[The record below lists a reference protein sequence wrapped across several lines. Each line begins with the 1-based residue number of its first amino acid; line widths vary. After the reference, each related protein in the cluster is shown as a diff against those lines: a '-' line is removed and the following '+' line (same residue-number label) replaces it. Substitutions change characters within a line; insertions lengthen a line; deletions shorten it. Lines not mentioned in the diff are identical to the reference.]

1 MPAPVR
7 PHGPPELFSIELRT
21 ARWGELVEWYRNVI
35 GLRVLIRALD
45 DGYALLQA
53 GTARLA
59 ILERPEA
66 PPASQ
71 RWSLGFEVADLAAC
85 RDRLRMAGA
94 DFQEP
99 PPGHEGFTE
108 IVTHDPDGNR
118 LRLFAWE

>member
-1 MPAPVR
+1 MGFGSSSASRDLVAP
-7 PHGPPELFSIELRT
+7 G
-21 ARWGELVEWYRNVI
+21 
-35 GLRVLIRALD
+35 
-45 DGYALLQA
+45 
-53 GTARLA
+53 
-59 ILERPEA
+59 
-66 PPASQ
+66 
-71 RWSLGFEVADLAAC
+71 ADLAAC